1 MNNELSLT
9 KIITGFSKSLNIAN
23 QLIPLYKQV
32 KPIIQN
38 GNKILSKIN
47 DLNIKTNNKTN
58 IENKTNDIKTVKNNN
73 KPTFFQ

>member
-9 KIITGFSKSLNIAN
+9 KIITGFSKTLNIAN

-47 DLNIKTNNKTN
+47 NLNTTTNKNLEAKTKVTKEIKSNNQ
-58 IENKTNDIKTVKNNN
+58 
-73 KPTFFQ
+73 PTFFQ

>member
-9 KIITGFSKSLNIAN
+9 KIITGFSKTLNIAN

-38 GNKILSKIN
+38 GNKILSK
-47 DLNIKTNNKTN
+47 LNNLNTTTKNNSNNNTIITKE
-58 IENKTNDIKTVKNNN
+58 IKNNN
-73 KPTFFQ
+73 QPTFFQ